1 MFRDLNDKQ
10 IKAVQATSGPVL
22 VIAGAGSGKT
32 RALTSRIAYLIREKR
47 VRPFNILA
55 VTFTNKA
62 ANEMRDRLI
71 NLLGNDSALPVVG
84 TFHSVCVRILR
95 KHIHLLDYE
104 NQFSIYDA
112 TDQEILV
119 KRIMKE
125 LGIDDEKIKPRAI
138 LSHISAAKNE
148 LVGPAEYRR
157 IAHTYFNQQV
167 ADVYERYQKALQ
179 TSNALD
185 FDDLIMKTV
194 ELFEKHLDVLDQ
206 YQEKFMYISVD
217 EYQDTNHAQYTLTNL
232 LARKYRNLCVI
243 GDPDQSIYSWR
254 GANMRNILD
263 FEKDYPDACVIKMEQ
278 NYRSTKKI
286 LEGAHH
292 VIVKNKRRK
301 DKKLWTENADG
312 AHVKI
317 LETRNER
324 SEGEVICET
333 IELLARAEGA
343 AGETDYKK
351 FVVLYRTNAQS
362 RVLEEVFLRF
372 GIPYKIIGGV
382 RFYERKE
389 IKDMLAY
396 LRVLVNVN
404 DDVSLLRIINVPPRK
419 IGAKTIESVQRH
431 AMLHNISFWGALRQ
445 AGDIDDMGDAKAD
458 VLLKFVGQIRKL
470 QDVSKTVVASAVIRH
485 VIDTTGYK
493 EFLEQDGSVEAEAR
507 LQNILE
513 LVSVASK
520 YDTLEPG
527 VSLDIFLEEVSLIA
541 DIDSLTEKDNS
552 VTLMTL
558 HAAKG
563 LEFPHVFMA
572 GMEEGIF
579 PHSRSLLDPEQLEE
593 ERRLMYVGM
602 TRAKERLCLLYARER
617 MLYGESQSN
626 APSQFLHDIPLE
638 LVESNAAEF
647 GGKVDTG
654 KIGGFFG
661 RLKKIPIEFGPEAES
676 DEPYLPAGGRRADGF
691 RLPVRDN
698 DERRVVADEEA
709 ASNIPLIEL
718 AAGDRVRHR
727 SFGDGTVVALIGGV
741 VTIAFADP
749 RVGVKKLAL
758 SVAPLEK
765 L

>member
-1 MFRDLNDKQ
+1 MDLNDKQ
-10 IKAVQATSGPVL
+10 IEAMHATEGPVL

-32 RALTSRIAYLIREKR
+32 RALIYRIAYLIKEKK
-47 VRPFNILA
+47 VSPFNILA

-71 NLLGNDSALPVVG
+71 ALFGSDNFRDLPTVG

-112 TDQEILV
+112 ADQEILV
-119 KRIMKE
+119 KRTMKE

-138 LSHISAAKNE
+138 LSHISSAKNE
-148 LVGPAEYRR
+148 LIGPAEYRKMS
-157 IAHTYFNQQV
+157 HTYFNQQV
-167 ADVYERYQKALQ
+167 ADVYERYQKVLQ

-194 ELFEKHLDVLDQ
+194 ELFIKHPEVLDH
-206 YQEKFMYISVD
+206 YQEKFKYISVD

-232 LARKYRNLCVI
+232 LALKYRNLCVI
-243 GDPDQSIYSWR
+243 GDEDQSIYSWR
-254 GANMRNILD
+254 GANMQNILD
-263 FEKDYPDACVIKMEQ
+263 FEKDYPDAKVIKMEQ

-286 LEGAHH
+286 LAGAHN

-301 DKKLWTENADG
+301 DKKLWTENDDG

-333 IELLARAEGA
+333 IELLARGQGLENGP
-343 AGETDYKK
+343 DYKK

-372 GIPYKIIGGV
+372 GIPYRIIGGV

-419 IGAKTIESVQRH
+419 IGARTIENIQQH
-431 AMLHNISFWGALRQ
+431 AILHSISFWGALRQ
-445 AGDIDDMGDAKAD
+445 ARDIADMGDAKAD
-458 VLLKFVGQIRKL
+458 CLLQFVTQIQKL
-470 QDVSKTVVASAVIRH
+470 QNIARTQVASAVIRH
-485 VIDTTGYK
+485 VIDMTGYK

-520 YDTLEPG
+520 YDTLESG
-527 VSLDIFLEEVSLIA
+527 VSLDIFLEEVALIA

-563 LEFPHVFMA
+563 LEFSHVFMA

-579 PHSRSLLDPEQLEE
+579 PHSRSLLDPQQLEE

-617 MLYGESQSN
+617 MLYGESQTN
-626 APSQFLHDIPLE
+626 APSQFLYDIPPE

-647 GGKVDTG
+647 GGKVETG

-661 RLKKIPIEFGPEAES
+661 RLKKIPIEGEYALGT
-676 DEPYLPAGGRRADGF
+676 DDGG
-691 RLPVRDN
+691 
-698 DERRVVADEEA
+698 ERRLVADEDA

-718 AAGDRVRHR
+718 FAGDRVRHR
-727 SFGDGTVVALIGGV
+727 SFGDGTVVAMVGGV

-758 SVAPLEK
+758 AIAPLEK